1 MRRILARKYLYG
13 KISRRKFHICSAGVR
28 FRKTDA
34 FGNSLREAGL
44 RAYDVGLPRKMQAE
58 VCMAAD
64 TSAGLSAPVVVEID
78 RPRRLLAI
86 DGGGLL
92 GLIPAESLIRIERQL
107 DQLTGEEKPLCDRF
121 DLIGGTSTG
130 AILAAGLALGM
141 KAADLADFYLDY
153 GKGIFT
159 KEWFPP
165 IRLWHSY
172 PSGPLIQ
179 HLKDKFGESTTL
191 GDSKLRTQ
199 ILIVSK
205 NATQGNDWFF
215 TNNPKSKFYKNNFAL
230 PLWQVVRAS
239 TAAPT
244 YFPPQTIEV
253 PDDAGNK
260 QSYEFI
266 DGGVSSYNNPA
277 LQVFLEATVP
287 EYGNGWPM
295 GVDRMLLMSLG
306 TGFNSTA
313 IDEGKA
319 ACYNLFDW
327 AKYMVKELMNE
338 ANLQQNVLMHLLG
351 QRPPTA
357 ESGTAELISSGA
369 AKGIPDVDALDLVSN
384 GLGAQ
389 KVLTY
394 QRITIGLTQPRLQ
407 GLGLGDIDPV
417 KVREMD
423 AADQIQNMKRIGVAV
438 AQEQVHMEALKN
450 FF

>member
-1 MRRILARKYLYG
+1 MPAD
-13 KISRRKFHICSAGVR
+13 IS
-28 FRKTDA
+28 T
-34 FGNSLREAGL
+34 
-44 RAYDVGLPRKMQAE
+44 
-58 VCMAAD
+58 
-64 TSAGLSAPVVVEID
+64 
-78 RPRRLLAI
+78 RRLLAI

-92 GLIPAESLIRIERQL
+92 GLIPAEALILIEQQL
-107 DQLTGEEKPLCDRF
+107 DQLTGVSKPLCDRF

-141 KAADLADFYLDY
+141 KAEDLAEFYLDY
-153 GKGIFT
+153 GKEIFT
-159 KEWFPP
+159 KEWFLPT
-165 IRLWHSY
+165 RLWHSY
-172 PSGPLIQ
+172 PSAPLEKY
-179 HLKDKFGESTTL
+179 LKEKFGESTTL

-205 NATQGNDWFF
+205 NVTQGNDWFF
-215 TNNPKSKFYKNNFAL
+215 TNNPQNKFFQNNSRL

-244 YFPPQTIEV
+244 YFPPQTIAV
-253 PDDAGNK
+253 PDDAGNP
-260 QSYEFI
+260 QTYEFV

-295 GVDRMLLMSLG
+295 GVDRLLLMSLG
-306 TGFNSTA
+306 TGFNSTMIEA
-313 IDEGKA
+313 GKA
-319 ACYNLFDW
+319 AHYEILDW

-357 ESGTAELISSGA
+357 HSATAELISSGA
-369 AKGIPDVDALDLVSN
+369 VKGIPNVNALDLVSQ

-389 KVLTY
+389 KLLTY
-394 QRITIGLTQPRLQ
+394 QRITIGLTKQRLED
-407 GLGLGDIDPV
+407 LGLGDIDPI

-423 AADQIQNMKRIGVAV
+423 AADQIQNMQRVGQAV
-438 AQEQVHMEALKN
+438 AKEQVNMEALKN
-450 FF
+450 FFG